1 MAVVER
7 YLNKGI
13 VKHRK
18 GRKYVHRQ
26 LALTVDSGGAAR
38 GQVSVPGPAR
48 LIGVRY
54 GKFDTTHTKARSA
67 ATSGALTVYADY
79 ADGSNTG
86 RQIFTDADLSSV
98 NGSIIPVGTAAM
110 DESETGAT
118 AATDAFSGGFPVRR
132 GAGAVIASGTEAEV
146 IYVDF
151 LFRMCSYA
159 RFDLIS
165 QSGADGSGAQTTV
178 INWGGPGVLAAAAF
192 DYQNMPATTD
202 IVVYA
207 DAADGL
213 VLCTD
218 TNNATD
224 IAPKLLGR
232 PGADEAAAA
241 TAATDGTEAANFF
254 QRSLHVTMA
263 QADAFTSGDEKV
275 VCEFW
280 IDD

>member
-7 YLNKGI
+7 FLNTGI
-13 VKHRK
+13 VRPKK
-18 GRKYVHRQ
+18 GRRYLHRQ
-26 LALTVDSGGAAR
+26 LQLTVDGSGAAR
-38 GQVSVPGPAR
+38 GQVSIPSPGR
-48 LIGVRY
+48 LIAVNY
-54 GKFDTTHTKARSA
+54 GKFDTTFSKPRAA

-98 NGSIIPVGTAAM
+98 PTAPLPLGTTAS

-132 GAGAVIASGTEAEV
+132 GAGAVIASGTENEV

-151 LFRMCSYA
+151 FFRLCTYV
-159 RFDLIS
+159 RKDLIS
-165 QSGADGSGAQTTV
+165 QSGADGSGAQTGV
-178 INWGGPGVLAAAAF
+178 INLGGPGVLTALAM
-192 DYQNMPATTD
+192 DYQNMPNTTD
-202 IVVYA
+202 IILAA
-207 DAADGL
+207 DASDGY
-213 VLCTD
+213 VMYTD
-218 TNNATD
+218 TNRNTD
-224 IAPKLLGR
+224 LAPTLLGR

-241 TAATDGTEAANFF
+241 SAATDGTEAGNAF
-254 QRSLHVTMA
+254 QKGIYFSMA

-275 VCEFW
+275 VLELW